1 MAALAKSNL
10 FPAELESSIFSLV
23 KGKSSLAKLAGAEPI
38 PFNGKD
44 VFTFNFDSDLSIV
57 GEGAPK
63 PAGDATITPVTIRPI
78 KVVYQ
83 MRANEEFM
91 YAAEEDKVDILK
103 SFADGFASKLA
114 AGLDKMAVLG
124 INPADGQ
131 PSAIIGTNNFNS
143 IVTNVITYNASTAD
157 TNIEDAV
164 TAVEAA
170 EYVADGIVVS
180 PAMRG
185 AIANLR
191 TADGARSYPEFA
203 FGAVPSTLGGMAF
216 DSNATLGTTKAL
228 VGDFNAFKWGI
239 AKELPLEVI
248 QYGNPDGQGDLKQY
262 NQVLLRS
269 EAYIGWAIMDKDA
282 FAIVK

>member
-1 MAALAKSNL
+1 MASLAKANL

-44 VFTFNFDSDLSIV
+44 VFTFNFDSDLAIV
-57 GEGAPK
+57 GEGAAK
-63 PAGDATITPVTIRPI
+63 PAGDATIAPVAIRPI

-91 YAAEEDKVDILK
+91 YASEEDKVDVLK
-103 SFADGFASKLA
+103 AFADGFAAKLA
-114 AGLDKMAVLG
+114 AGLDKMAILG

-131 PSAIIGTNNFNS
+131 ASAIIGTNCFDKK
-143 IVTNVITYNASTAD
+143 VTNVVTYNATTAD
-157 TNIEDAV
+157 ENIEDAV
-164 TAVEAA
+164 TAVESG
-170 EYVADGIVVS
+170 EYVANGVVIS

-185 AIANLR
+185 AIASLR
-191 TADGARSYPEFA
+191 NTDGQRSYPEFA
-203 FGAVPSTLGGMAF
+203 FGAVPATLGGMSL
-216 DSNATLGTTKAL
+216 DSNATMGSEKAL
-228 VGDFNAFKWGI
+228 VGDFSAFRWGI

-248 QYGNPDGQGDLKQY
+248 QYGDPDGQGDLKKF

-269 EAYIGWAIMDKDA
+269 EAYIGWAIMTADA
-282 FAIVK
+282 FAVVK